1 MTTGATGPARAD
13 ARRNVGAIVD
23 AAAHM
28 LASDPATPMQ
38 DIAEAAGVHRAT
50 LYRHFPAR
58 EDLIAALHRRALED
72 AEEAVRASRIEEDTA
87 IDALERVIVALCAV
101 GDRYRMLVHEAGKDP
116 DLCEQEDRLGALLRS
131 LVARGQAEGS
141 LRADLDPEWT
151 LLALGAVLRAGLER
165 VSDGALEA
173 ADLPGLVLAT
183 VLDGI
188 RARAREP
195 LSPP

>member
-1 MTTGATGPARAD
+1 VTTGAAGPARAD
-13 ARRNVGAIVD
+13 ARRNVRAIVD

-72 AEEAVRASRIEEDTA
+72 AEEAVRASRVEEGTA
-87 IDALERVIVALCAV
+87 IEALGRMVAALSSV

-116 DLCEQEDRLGALLRS
+116 ELCEQEDRLGALLMA
-131 LVARGQAEGS
+131 LVERGQAEGS
-141 LRADLDPEWT
+141 LRPDLAPEWILT
-151 LLALGAVLRAGLER
+151 AVVGVMLAGLKR
-165 VSDGALEA
+165 VSEGILDA
-173 ADLPGLVLAT
+173 ADVPDLVLET

-188 RARAREP
+188 RPR
-195 LSPP
+195 

>member
-1 MTTGATGPARAD
+1 MTTGAAGPARAD
-13 ARRNVGAIVD
+13 ARRNVRAIVD

-38 DIAEAAGVHRAT
+38 DIAEAAGIHRAT

-72 AEEAVRASRIEEDTA
+72 AEEAVRASRIDEGTA
-87 IDALERVIVALCAV
+87 IDALGRVIVALCAV

-116 DLCEQEDRLGALLRS
+116 DLCDQEDRLGELLRS
-131 LVARGQAEGS
+131 LVLRGRAEGTV
-141 LRADLDPEWT
+141 RPELDPDWILAVIGGV
-151 LLALGAVLRAGLER
+151 LLAGLER
-165 VSDGALEA
+165 VSAGVLSP
-173 ADLPGLVLAT
+173 ADVPEMVLST

-188 RARAREP
+188 RVPR
-195 LSPP
+195 

>member
-1 MTTGATGPARAD
+1 MTTDAAGPARAD
-13 ARRNVGAIVD
+13 ARRNVRAIVD

-58 EDLIAALHRRALED
+58 EDLIAALHRRALEE
-72 AEEAVRASRIEEDTA
+72 AEEAVRASRIEEGTA
-87 IDALERVIVALCAV
+87 TEALERVIVALSAV

-131 LVARGQAEGS
+131 LVLRGQAEGS
-141 LRADLDPEWT
+141 LRPELDPDWT
-151 LLALGAVLRAGLER
+151 LVALKGVMMAGLE
-165 VSDGALEA
+165 GAAEGSFDA
-173 ADLPGLVLAT
+173 SQVPGLVLAT

-188 RARAREP
+188 RAP
-195 LSPP
+195 N

>member
-1 MTTGATGPARAD
+1 MTTDAAGSARAD
-13 ARRNVGAIVD
+13 ARRNMRAIVD

-72 AEEAVRASRIEEDTA
+72 AEEAVRASRIDEGTA
-87 IDALERVIVALCAV
+87 IEALERVIVALFAV

-116 DLCEQEDRLGALLRS
+116 DLCEQEDRLGALLRE
-131 LVARGQAEGS
+131 LVVRGQAEGS
-141 LRADLDPEWT
+141 LRPELDPQWT
-151 LLALGAVLRAGLER
+151 LVALGALILAGLES
-165 VSDGALEA
+165 VSDGVLTA
-173 ADLPGLVLAT
+173 ADVPGLVLST

-188 RARAREP
+188 RAP
-195 LSPP
+195 G